1 MNFQKLAHRQT
12 DFHDPRTMKKQR
24 NKPLESS
31 VYCRPYMVIGFILA
45 AAAVIC
51 DSLALFFIGT
61 TMIGVL
67 GCMAIPINVFVSRYV
82 LYEEIKST
90 EKFYIGLITFG
101 CIACLATA
109 KTHQPLETFIQFS
122 SIDTAMF
129 IYSMWTLGMCL
140 YSLTC
145 FVKNGKSE
153 LIFLSVISGIAGSQF
168 VTMGK
173 YLLDMTWLIRSNL
186 ELPNELQIAGV
197 CLLAILSLPLQI
209 IFLNKSLERFNAT
222 HSIAIFQCTW
232 CILNV
237 SQGIVIFRDMETAS
251 LIEIT
256 IFTAG
261 FILTVMGI
269 VGLSKQIESEP
280 LSYSDRS
287 PSSNVPL

>member
-1 MNFQKLAHRQT
+1 
-12 DFHDPRTMKKQR
+12 
-24 NKPLESS
+24 
-31 VYCRPYMVIGFILA
+31 
-45 AAAVIC
+45 
-51 DSLALFFIGT
+51 
-61 TMIGVL
+61 
-67 GCMAIPINVFVSRYV
+67 
-82 LYEEIKST
+82 
-90 EKFYIGLITFG
+90 
-101 CIACLATA
+101 
-109 KTHQPLETFIQFS
+109 
-122 SIDTAMF
+122 
-129 IYSMWTLGMCL
+129 
-140 YSLTC
+140 
-145 FVKNGKSE
+145 
-153 LIFLSVISGIAGSQF
+153 
-168 VTMGK
+168 MGK